1 MHHQTV
7 LSRLDHPRFS
17 DKGIDVWIKR
27 DDLNHPTIQGN
38 KWHKLKLNLQQARLE
53 GKTTLVTF
61 GGAYSNH
68 IAAVAAAGKNLGFET
83 HGYIRGEELRDT
95 PNKWS
100 LTLTEAARKGML
112 LHFISRSD
120 YRLKQSPEFLSTLN
134 TCHPNAY
141 ILPEGGTNELAILG
155 FKEICKDLETQ
166 CPEWTHLYTAV
177 GTGGTLAGF
186 ITNTQYQANRQL
198 LGVSTLKDSN
208 YLIEDISTWVE
219 KASNHQTNA
228 WKLLQD
234 YHGNGYAKSSQDME
248 DTETWFEENFGILL
262 DPIYTRKLIFA
273 FLAELDKNHI
283 PSGSKVILYHSGGL
297 QGRKTKH

>member
-17 DKGIDVWIKR
+17 DKGIEVWMKR

-38 KWHKLKLNLQQARLE
+38 KWHKLKLNLQQAQLE
-53 GKTTLVTF
+53 GKSALVTF

-68 IAAVAAAGKNLGFET
+68 IAAVAAAGKDLGFET

-100 LTLTEAARKGML
+100 HTLIEAVDNGMQ

-120 YRLKQSPEFLSTLN
+120 YRLKRSPEFLSTLN
-134 TCHPNAY
+134 RLHPNAY
-141 ILPEGGTNELAILG
+141 ILPEGGTNEYAILG
-155 FKEICKDLETQ
+155 FKEICEDLETQ
-166 CPEWTHLYTAV
+166 CPDWTHLYTAV

-186 ITNTQYQANRQL
+186 ITNTQYQPNRQL
-198 LGVSTLKDSN
+198 LGVSTLKDSD
-208 YLIEDISTWVE
+208 YLVEDISNWVA
-219 KASNHQTNA
+219 KVSNHQTNS
-228 WKLLQD
+228 WRLLQN
-234 YHGNGYAKSSQDME
+234 YHGNGYAKSSQEME
-248 DTETWFEENFGILL
+248 DTQVWFEESFGIPL
-262 DPIYTRKLIFA
+262 DPVYTQKLIFA

-283 PSGSKVILYHSGGL
+283 PSGSKIILYHSGGL
-297 QGRKTKH
+297 QGRKTRN